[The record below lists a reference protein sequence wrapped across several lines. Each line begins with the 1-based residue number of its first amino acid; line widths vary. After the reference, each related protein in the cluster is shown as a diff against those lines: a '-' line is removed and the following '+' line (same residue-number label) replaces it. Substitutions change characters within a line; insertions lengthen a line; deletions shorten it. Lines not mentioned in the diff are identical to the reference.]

1 MGEEE
6 TAVFGWMSE
15 EDEED
20 EEKSK
25 KKRKQRFVLV
35 IRKVRGEKKVKVSD
49 VDAYTTST
57 SYSSQSHD
65 SC

>member
-6 TAVFGWMSE
+6 KVVFGWMS
-15 EDEED
+15 EED

-35 IRKVRGEKKVKVSD
+35 ICKVRGEKKVKVSD